1 MQTEKTKMAKKPYAI
16 KKDSIKR
23 VCNSLVEISY
33 YNQQETVE
41 SKYIRAIC
49 IENKTPMLFNAMLT
63 LGYLKKIKHS
73 VYSVMFSREVVN
85 EKLAVRMWKQYNKI
99 KKNANQ
105 ISETKKAVEQGTFPP
120 IPAPSLATIFDF
132 YKAQPKETE
141 LQNSHFALIREEDVI
156 SAITYSSLDELMKNP
171 PKEYGRYVIV
181 SVGRKL
187 EIKPQIILD

>member
-1 MQTEKTKMAKKPYAI
+1 
-16 KKDSIKR
+16 
-23 VCNSLVEISY
+23 
-33 YNQQETVE
+33 
-41 SKYIRAIC
+41 
-49 IENKTPMLFNAMLT
+49 
-63 LGYLKKIKHS
+63 
-73 VYSVMFSREVVN
+73 
-85 EKLAVRMWKQYNKI
+85 MWKQYNKI